1 MNTHNRR
8 MWMKKTTITLMA
20 LAATAAAPAAMA
32 QSTVTVFGRVDVG
45 LQHIDNGAK
54 TSRVDSGTY
63 TASRLGFR
71 GTEDL
76 GGGLTA
82 LFFLESGISADTGN
96 AAGGTR
102 FFNRGSYVGLSS
114 KDWGTVTLGRQYTPI
129 FWPFLFADDAG
140 PLRLHGYSAV
150 QSIQRSNFLRV
161 NSAALQKPVANGTI
175 GSAASGV
182 YAVGI
187 SSAFENNLVIYK
199 TPSFGGLTVTGA
211 VGAGEGYGDAGKV
224 YGANAEYKSGPLYLG
239 AGYTQKRGVV
249 SATGREQKVTETMV
263 GGMYSV
269 TPELNLW
276 ANVHPW
282 KYEAGTASGG
292 SIDGHDYMVG
302 VSFKLPTGQ
311 LWANYAAKRIDD
323 CNACDS
329 SGFGIGYHHLLS
341 KRTELYASLGRVA
354 NDDNAA
360 NSLNGVNPIRA
371 GQSVRGIGVG
381 IAHQF

>member
-1 MNTHNRR
+1 M
-8 MWMKKTTITLMA
+8 TLALLA
-20 LAATAAAPAAMA
+20 LAAAAPAAMA

-45 LQHIDNGAK
+45 LQHIDNGDK
-54 TSRVDSGTY
+54 QTRVDSGTY

-76 GGGLTA
+76 GGGLQA

-96 AAGGTR
+96 AQGGNR

-129 FWPFLFADDAG
+129 FWPFLFADDTG

-161 NSAALQKPVANGTI
+161 NAAALEKPVANGTL
-175 GSAASGV
+175 GSTAAGV
-182 YAVGI
+182 YSVGI

-199 TPSFGGLTVTGA
+199 TPSFSGLTVTGA

-249 SATGREQKVTETMV
+249 AASGREQKVTETMV
-263 GGMYSV
+263 GGMYSA
-269 TPELNLW
+269 TGELNLW
-276 ANVHPW
+276 ANIHPW
-282 KYEAGTASGG
+282 KYETGAATGG
-292 SIDGHDYMVG
+292 SIGGRDFMVG
-302 VSFKLPTGQ
+302 VSYKLPTGQ
-311 LWANYAAKRIDD
+311 LWANYGAKRIDD
-323 CNACDS
+323 CSQCDS

-360 NSLNGVNPIRA
+360 NSLNGFAPIRA
-371 GQSVRGIGVG
+371 GQSVRGIGLG